1 MFAFLTLGW
10 LASCESKT
18 EVAGNGEEAVEWV
31 GTASD
36 DWQEIG
42 FGGEGAARW
51 ESGVLSLDAG
61 VELTGVR
68 FVGEALPERPYE
80 LELEARKV
88 MGTDFFCG
96 LTFPVS
102 SKEECVTF
110 IVGGWGGGTVGIS
123 SIDGQD
129 ASENET
135 TTYGNFEVG
144 KWYGI
149 RVRVE
154 DERLVVFLEGEKVAD
169 VATSG
174 HQLAL
179 RPGVIEA
186 CAPLGLAA
194 FQTAAEVRGLR
205 WRSLAD

>member
-1 MFAFLTLGW
+1 M
-10 LASCESKT
+10 
-18 EVAGNGEEAVEWV
+18 
-31 GTASD
+31 
-36 DWQEIG
+36 
-42 FGGEGAARW
+42 
-51 ESGVLSLDAG
+51 
-61 VELTGVR
+61 
-68 FVGEALPERPYE
+68 
-80 LELEARKV
+80 
-88 MGTDFFCG
+88 
-96 LTFPVS
+96 
-102 SKEECVTF
+102 
-110 IVGGWGGGTVGIS
+110 
-123 SIDGQD
+123 
-129 ASENET
+129 
-135 TTYGNFEVG
+135 
-144 KWYGI
+144 WYGI